1 MTLWPHLVQM
11 PWAKPL
17 IVLGACFL
25 LLGLCMACWSGHM
38 NARALGANLGK
49 GHSRLADEDEA
60 PEQRM
65 SHAAWVC
72 VDWVLW
78 AGIVSISLGVLLQ
91 TWGRLL

>member
-17 IVLGACFL
+17 IVLGAFLL
-25 LLGLCMACWSGHM
+25 LLGLCMACWLGPM
-38 NARALGANLGK
+38 NARALGATLRK
-49 GHSRLADEDEA
+49 GHSGWAEEDEA
-60 PEQRM
+60 PAQRT
-65 SHAAWVC
+65 SHAARVC

-78 AGIVSISLGVLLQ
+78 AGIVSTSLGVLLH